1 MFEANLENIDKIY
14 YHLTRDKGKGGQ
26 NCKKAII
33 EFMTH
38 NPVRLSERDAYLC
51 FGMSKMTIK
60 DESQRSGAQYN
71 ILKLPEFYEY
81 IARVATVKY
90 KEIEDMPL
98 SRKIENIL
106 DLIFPPFGYER
117 IGVNENDD
125 EQSSDDSI
133 DFEQVDI
140 TKTLL

>member
-1 MFEANLENIDKIY
+1 MWAIDPADVFEANLESLDKIY
-14 YHLTRDKGKGGQ
+14 YMLTKDKSKNGIF
-26 NCKKAII
+26 CKKALI

-60 DESQRSGAQYN
+60 DESQRSISAYN
-71 ILKLPEFYEY
+71 VLKLPEFYEY

-106 DLIFPPFGYER
+106 DLIFPPYGFER
-117 IGVNENDD
+117 VAVNEGDD
-125 EQSSDDSI
+125 DSSSDDSI
-133 DFEQVDI
+133 DFE
-140 TKTLL
+140 

>member
-1 MFEANLENIDKIY
+1 M
-14 YHLTRDKGKGGQ
+14 LTKDKGKSGVP
-26 NCKKAII
+26 CRKAVI

-60 DESQRSGAQYN
+60 DESQRSLSQYN

-81 IARVATVKY
+81 IARVALMKY
-90 KEIEDMPL
+90 KDEEDLPL

-106 DLIFPPFGYER
+106 DLIFPPLGFER
-117 IGVNENDD
+117 VGVNENDD
-125 EQSSDDSI
+125 DSSSDDSI
-133 DFEQVDI
+133 DFEQVDLS
-140 TKTLL
+140 KRLL

>member
-1 MFEANLENIDKIY
+1 M
-14 YHLTRDKGKGGQ
+14 LTKDKGKGGIA
-26 NCKKAII
+26 CRKAVI

-60 DESQRSGAQYN
+60 DESQRSLSQYN

-81 IARVATVKY
+81 IARGALMKY
-90 KEIEDMPL
+90 KYEEDLPL

-106 DLIFPPFGYER
+106 DLIFPPYGFER
-117 IGVNENDD
+117 VGVNENDD
-125 EQSSDDSI
+125 DSSSDDSI
-133 DFEQVDI
+133 DFEQVDL
-140 TKTLL
+140 TKRLLQDFGENDAT

>member
-1 MFEANLENIDKIY
+1 M
-14 YHLTRDKGKGGQ
+14 LTKDKGKGGVP
-26 NCKKAII
+26 CRKAVI

-60 DESQRSGAQYN
+60 DESQRSLSQYN

-81 IARVATVKY
+81 IARVALMKY
-90 KEIEDMPL
+90 KDEEDLPL

-106 DLIFPPFGYER
+106 DLIFPPYGFER
-117 IGVNENDD
+117 VGVNENDD
-125 EQSSDDSI
+125 DSSSDDSI
-133 DFEQVDI
+133 DYEQVDL
-140 TKTLL
+140 TKRLL